1 MSDFPYR
8 TALIIG
14 AGPGISASL
23 ARRLSKLGVQVGLAA
38 RDIEK
43 LKPLADEIA
52 ASAFVVDASQPD
64 QMAKLFLD
72 MESQIGTP
80 DVVIYNASA
89 RVPGPLASVDPAAV
103 QQAIAVSAFGAFLA
117 AQQAAMRMEPNGHGA
132 IFFTGASAGTKGFAQ
147 SAAFAI
153 GKFGMRGLAQSAAR
167 ELGPKGIHVA
177 HFIIDGGVRSSSRPV
192 PSGQPDSLLDPDAI
206 AQTYIDVLAQPR
218 NAWSH
223 EVDLRPW
230 TERF

>member
-1 MSDFPYR
+1 MSVFPYR

-52 ASAFVVDASQPD
+52 SAAFAVDASQPD

-72 MESQIGTP
+72 MQSQIGTP

-117 AQQAAMRMEPNGHGA
+117 AQQAAICMEPNGRGA
-132 IFFTGASAGTKGFAQ
+132 IFFTGASAGMKGFAQ

-153 GKFGMRGLAQSAAR
+153 GKFGLRGLAQSAAR

-177 HFIIDGGVRSSSRPV
+177 HFNIDGGVRSANRPDR
-192 PSGQPDSLLDPDAI
+192 PGHPDGTLDPDAI
-206 AQTYIDVLAQPR
+206 AQTYIDVLSQPR
-218 NAWSH
+218 SAWSF

-230 TERF
+230 TEPF

>member
-1 MSDFPYR
+1 MQALAQETGA
-8 TALIIG
+8 TAF
-14 AGPGISASL
+14 A
-23 ARRLSKLGVQVGLAA
+23 
-38 RDIEK
+38 
-43 LKPLADEIA
+43 
-52 ASAFVVDASQPD
+52 VDASQPD
-64 QMAKLFLD
+64 QMAQLFLD
-72 MESQIGTP
+72 MEGQVAAP

-103 QQAIAVSAFGAFLA
+103 EQAIAVSAFGAFLA
-117 AQQAAMRMEPNGHGA
+117 AQQAAKRMEPNGHGA

-147 SAAFAI
+147 SSAFAI

-177 HFIIDGGVRSSSRPV
+177 HFNIDGSVRSERRPE
-192 PSGQPDSLLDPDAI
+192 PSDQPDSMLDPDAI

-223 EVDLRPW
+223 EIDLRPW

>member
-1 MSDFPYR
+1 MSGLPYR
-8 TALIIG
+8 CALIIG

-23 ARRLSKLGVQVGLAA
+23 ARRFSQLGVQVGLAA
-38 RDIEK
+38 RNADK
-43 LKPLADEIA
+43 LRALAQETGAIA
-52 ASAFVVDASQPD
+52 FAVDAAQPD
-64 QMAKLFLD
+64 EMAQLFRD
-72 MESQIGTP
+72 MERQVATP

-103 QQAIAVSAFGAFLA
+103 ARAIAISAFGAFLA
-117 AQQAAMRMEPNGHGA
+117 AQEAAKRMEPNGHGA

-177 HFIIDGGVRSSSRPV
+177 HFNIDGGVRSSNRPD
-192 PSGQPDSLLDPDAI
+192 PIEQPDSLLDPDAI

-218 NAWSH
+218 SAWSH